1 MSFLID
7 VLILVLLGGTLG
19 YAFLVDRR
27 VRMLM
32 SVLKEME
39 PMVGQFSQAVEKSE
53 SSVSML
59 KAMTEKVRTQPAANS
74 APAAAAPTQQQAQ
87 PQPDVVSFR
96 TSREKASRPAGV
108 TRVSGK
114 SDLVRGFFET
124 ARTRGA

>member
-74 APAAAAPTQQQAQ
+74 APAAAPTQQQAQ

>member
-39 PMVGQFSQAVEKSE
+39 PMVGQFSHAVEKSE

-74 APAAAAPTQQQAQ
+74 APAAAPTQQQAQ

>member
-74 APAAAAPTQQQAQ
+74 ALAAASTQQQAQ